1 MTDRPRI
8 VLLNGVGSAGKGSI
22 AKALQAIAQTPL
34 LHVEMDHFL
43 AMMPERYFGD
53 PAGMVLETIEM
64 GGKPAIITHTGPVC
78 EKTLAGMR
86 RAIAAMAE
94 AGNEL
99 IVDEVMEADAAA
111 DYRALLEPYRL
122 HMVKVFC
129 PLDVLEA
136 REKARGDREIGLA
149 RRQFDRVH
157 KDIDYD
163 FEVDTGAATPM
174 QCAERI
180 RDAFGL

>member
-1 MTDRPRI
+1 MEKGQI

-22 AKALQAIAQTPL
+22 AKALQAIARTPL

-43 AMMPERYFGD
+43 AMMPERYFGHPD
-53 PAGMVLETIEM
+53 GMVLETIEM
-64 GGKPAIITHTGPVC
+64 GGKPAIITHTGSVC
-78 EKTLAGMR
+78 DQTLAGMR
-86 RAIAAMAE
+86 RAVAAMAE
-94 AGNEL
+94 TGNHL

-111 DYRALLEPYRL
+111 DYRAVLAPYRL

-149 RRQFDRVH
+149 RRQFGRVH
-157 KDIDYD
+157 KGIDYD
-163 FEVDTGAATPM
+163 FEVDTGAHTPM
-174 QCAERI
+174 ENAERI
-180 RDAFGL
+180 RDRFGL